1 MVTNQINLFLLFIL
15 NGLLIGLFFDFFRIL
30 RKSFKTND
38 FITYIEDMIFWIV
51 TGLSILYFIFVFN
64 NGEIRFYMFLGIIL
78 GVTIYMFL
86 FSSYIIKINVTI
98 INFLKSI
105 IGKIILILL
114 IPLKLLFKIIK
125 KIFYKPI
132 SFVFINFNK
141 NSTNFYKKINKLIK
155 SNKKEKNNS
164 KKIKI

>member
-105 IGKIILILL
+105 IEKIVSILL

-141 NSTNFYKKINKLIK
+141 SSTNFYKKINKLIK

>member
-105 IGKIILILL
+105 IGKIVSILL

-125 KIFYKPI
+125 KIFY
-132 SFVFINFNK
+132 NH
-141 NSTNFYKKINKLIK
+141 L
-155 SNKKEKNNS
+155 
-164 KKIKI
+164 

>member
-105 IGKIILILL
+105 IGKIVSILL

-125 KIFYKPI
+125 K
-132 SFVFINFNK
+132 
-141 NSTNFYKKINKLIK
+141 KKIIQKKLKYRKDFIK
-155 SNKKEKNNS
+155 KCR
-164 KKIKI
+164 IILI

>member
-38 FITYIEDMIFWIV
+38 FITYIEDIIFWVI

-64 NGEIRFYMFLGIIL
+64 NGEIRFYMFLGIIV
-78 GVTIYMFL
+78 GVTVYMVL

-98 INFLKSI
+98 IKFFKNI
-105 IGKIILILL
+105 IGKIISILI
-114 IPLKLLFKIIK
+114 IPLKLLFKITK

-132 SFVFINFNK
+132 AFVFINFNK
-141 NSTNFYKKINKLIK
+141 FSTNFYKKINKLIK
-155 SNKKEKNNS
+155 SNKKEKNNP